1 MSLFKTPVV
10 KPLICALTLTMAVT
24 PQLGYSQ
31 SAEPSKQH
39 SHAHQHES
47 KYYCPMHPEV
57 TSHEPGR
64 CPECK
69 MFLVSDH
76 DENETSD
83 KTADTTVVEN
93 YYCPMHPEVTS
104 HEPGRCPECKM
115 FLVSDHD
122 EKETN
127 HKTADTT
134 VVENYY
140 CPMHPEVTSHEPGR
154 CPECK
159 MFLVSDHDE
168 KETGDKTADTTV
180 VENYYCP
187 MHPEVT
193 SHEPGRCPECKM
205 FLVKEEEEE
214 SANGESQAHTAHL
227 KDEHAGHQH
236 NAQTTAAQSNQ
247 ADTILSQPKPELLPA
262 AQSGN
267 DGSVKYV
274 CPMHPHVVS
283 DVPSSCPICGMDLE
297 KVIVGGAAEEVVVGV
312 SGGMQQALGMRSE
325 QVSKGTLWKLV
336 KTIGTVEYNENN
348 IGHSHTRVNGW
359 IETLM
364 VHNVGQRVK
373 KGQLLYELYSPELI
387 NAQDDY
393 MQAMDYLNQD
403 KSRGKDLLRKAR
415 LRLELLGV
423 DSATIKQLE
432 RTGKTI
438 YRVPFYAEQD
448 GFVSKLTVRHGMYV
462 QPGDTLFEIV
472 DLTSVWVIAD
482 VFENE
487 QSWLEVGRPV
497 EVTSAAQGLFDLESS
512 IDYIYPEL
520 DPVSRAMRVRIKL
533 DNPGK
538 VLKPGTLVDV
548 KLFGGPKRE
557 VLAIPTEALILTGRE
572 NRVVVQRSNNQ
583 FASVPVKV
591 GMIAQGKAEII
602 EGLTEG
608 DKVIVSGQFL
618 LDSEA
623 SIQGSLQRLS
633 GSNSNTTDDEAA
645 NAPHAHH

>member
-1 MSLFKTPVV
+1 MSLFKAPVV

-31 SAEPSKQH
+31 NAEPNEQH
-39 SHAHQHES
+39 SHAHQHDSTYYCPMHPEVTS
-47 KYYCPMHPEV
+47 HEPGRCPECKMFLVLDEKKSDEKETSVKATNAALGEHYYCPMHPEV

-69 MFLVSDH
+69 MFLVSDQKNT
-76 DENETSD
+76 DSD
-83 KTADTTVVEN
+83 TNSDNHSEHAATTA
-93 YYCPMHPEVTS
+93 
-104 HEPGRCPECKM
+104 
-115 FLVSDHD
+115 
-122 EKETN
+122 
-127 HKTADTT
+127 
-134 VVENYY
+134 
-140 CPMHPEVTSHEPGR
+140 
-154 CPECK
+154 
-159 MFLVSDHDE
+159 
-168 KETGDKTADTTV
+168 

-214 SANGESQAHTAHL
+214 SPA
-227 KDEHAGHQH
+227 DEHATHQH
-236 NAQTTAAQSNQ
+236 TPEHTQ
-247 ADTILSQPKPELLPA
+247 ADKILSQPKPTLAPA
-262 AQSGN
+262 AQSSGDGN
-267 DGSVKYV
+267 IKYV

-283 DVPSSCPICGMDLE
+283 DVPGSCPICGMDLE
-297 KVIVGGAAEEVVVGV
+297 KVTVGGVGEEVVVGV

-325 QVSKGTLWKLV
+325 QVTKGTLWKLV
-336 KTIGTVEYNENN
+336 KTIGTVEYNENT

-393 MQAMDYLNQD
+393 MQAVDYLKQD
-403 KSRGKDLLRKAR
+403 KERGQGLLRKAR

-423 DSATIKQLE
+423 NTATIKQLE

-448 GFVSKLTVRHGMYV
+448 GFISKLTVRHGMYV

-472 DLTSVWVIAD
+472 DLSSVWVIAD

-487 QSWLEVGRPV
+487 QSWLEQGRPV
-497 EVTSAAQGLFDLESS
+497 EVTSAAQGLFDIESN

-533 DNPGK
+533 DNPK
-538 VLKPGTLVDV
+538 KLLKPGTLVDV

-557 VLAIPTEALILTGRE
+557 VLSVPTEALILTGRE
-572 NRVVVQRSNNQ
+572 NRVVVQRDDNR

-602 EGLTEG
+602 EGLQAG

-633 GSNSNTTDDEAA
+633 GSNSTNDNSGDAA
-645 NAPHAHH
+645 SDPHAHH

>member
-1 MSLFKTPVV
+1 
-10 KPLICALTLTMAVT
+10 
-24 PQLGYSQ
+24 
-31 SAEPSKQH
+31 
-39 SHAHQHES
+39 
-47 KYYCPMHPEV
+47 
-57 TSHEPGR
+57 
-64 CPECK
+64 
-69 MFLVSDH
+69 
-76 DENETSD
+76 
-83 KTADTTVVEN
+83 
-93 YYCPMHPEVTS
+93 
-104 HEPGRCPECKM
+104 
-115 FLVSDHD
+115 
-122 EKETN
+122 
-127 HKTADTT
+127 
-134 VVENYY
+134 
-140 CPMHPEVTSHEPGR
+140 
-154 CPECK
+154 
-159 MFLVSDHDE
+159 
-168 KETGDKTADTTV
+168 
-180 VENYYCP
+180 
-187 MHPEVT
+187 
-193 SHEPGRCPECKM
+193 M

-214 SANGESQAHTAHL
+214 TANNQAQALSAHST
-227 KDEHAGHQH
+227 DEHAGHNH
-236 NAQTTAAQSNQ
+236 GAQSATSDT
-247 ADTILSQPKPELLPA
+247 ADSILSQPKPELVPA
-262 AQSGN
+262 AKN
-267 DGSVKYV
+267 ADDGGVKYV

-283 DVPSSCPICGMDLE
+283 DVPGSCPICGMDLE

-325 QVSKGTLWKLV
+325 QVNKGTLWKLV

-348 IGHSHTRVNGW
+348 IGHNHTRVNGW

-393 MQAMDYLNQD
+393 MQAMDYLSQD
-403 KSRGKDLLRKAR
+403 KGRGKDLLRKAR

-472 DLTSVWVIAD
+472 DLTSVWIIAD

-497 EVTSAAQGLFDLESS
+497 EVTSAAQGLFDLESN

-520 DPVSRAMRVRIKL
+520 DPVTRAMRVRIKL

-548 KLFGGPKRE
+548 KLFGGPKRD
-557 VLAIPTEALILTGRE
+557 VLSVPTEALILTGRE
-572 NRVVVQRSNNQ
+572 NRVVVQRDNNQ

-602 EGLTEG
+602 EGLNEG

-633 GSNSNTTDDEAA
+633 GSNSSDDSS
-645 NAPHAHH
+645 NDPHAHH

>member
-1 MSLFKTPVV
+1 MSLFITKKIRQTAVCALSLV
-10 KPLICALTLTMAVT
+10 MASTPLI
-24 PQLGYSQ
+24 GFSQ
-31 SAEPSKQH
+31 TTETANSKHAQ
-39 SHAHQHES
+39 AHQHES
-47 KYYCPMHPEV
+47 NQDGSEYYCPMHPEI

-69 MFLVSDH
+69 MFLVKD
-76 DENETSD
+76 
-83 KTADTTVVEN
+83 ADGTQNKNQDDNHAALSKE
-93 YYCPMHPEVTS
+93 YYCPMHPEITS

-115 FLVSDHD
+115 FLVKD
-122 EKETN
+122 EDGTQNKNQDDNHAALSKE
-127 HKTADTT
+127 
-134 VVENYY
+134 YY
-140 CPMHPEVTSHEPGR
+140 CPMHPEI
-154 CPECK
+154 
-159 MFLVSDHDE
+159 
-168 KETGDKTADTTV
+168 
-180 VENYYCP
+180 
-187 MHPEVT
+187 T

-214 SANGESQAHTAHL
+214 NQI
-227 KDEHAGHQH
+227 DEHAAH
-236 NAQTTAAQSNQ
+236 NHAAQSTETTEQSQ
-247 ADTILSQPKPELLPA
+247 ADKILNQPKPTLIPA
-262 AQSGN
+262 AQTNSDDN
-267 DGSVKYV
+267 IKYV

-283 DVPSSCPICGMDLE
+283 DVPGTCPICGMNLE
-297 KVIVGGAAEEVVVGV
+297 KVTIGAIAEEVVVGV

-325 QVSKGTLWKLV
+325 EITVGTLWKLV
-336 KTIGTVEYNENN
+336 RTIGTVEYNENA

-364 VHNVGQRVK
+364 VHNVGQKVK

-393 MQAMDYLNQD
+393 MQAVDYLKHD
-403 KSRGKDLLRKAR
+403 KSRGQDLLRKAR

-423 DSATIKQLE
+423 SSATIKQLE
-432 RTGKTI
+432 RTRKTI

-472 DLTSVWVIAD
+472 DLSSVWVIAD

-487 QSWLEVGRPV
+487 QSWLEQGRPV
-497 EVTSAAQGLFDLESS
+497 EVTSAAQGLFDLEST

-533 DNPGK
+533 DNPNK
-538 VLKPGTLVDV
+538 VLKPGSLVDV
-548 KLFGGPKRE
+548 KLFGGPKRD
-557 VLAIPTEALILTGRE
+557 VLSIPTEALILTGRE
-572 NRVVVQRSNNQ
+572 NRVVVQREDNR

-602 EGLTEG
+602 EGLQAG

-633 GSNSNTTDDEAA
+633 GSNSSDDSSSKATSD
-645 NAPHAHH
+645 PHANH

>member
-1 MSLFKTPVV
+1 MSSLKSN
-10 KPLICALTLTMAVT
+10 KAAIPLICAFSFMLVAT
-24 PQLGYSQ
+24 PQQAFSQ
-31 SAEPSKQH
+31 AAETAHQH
-39 SHAHQHES
+39 AQAHQHES
-47 KYYCPMHPEV
+47 NKDGAEYYCPMHPEV

-69 MFLVSDH
+69 MFLVK
-76 DENETSD
+76 DEVTDEQTEKTS
-83 KTADTTVVEN
+83 TIATVEN

-115 FLVSDHD
+115 FLVKD
-122 EKETN
+122 
-127 HKTADTT
+127 
-134 VVENYY
+134 
-140 CPMHPEVTSHEPGR
+140 EVT
-154 CPECK
+154 
-159 MFLVSDHDE
+159 DE
-168 KETGDKTADTTV
+168 QTEKTSTIAK

-214 SANGESQAHTAHL
+214 SQVDEQNVHQHASEQSQADKL
-227 KDEHAGHQH
+227 
-236 NAQTTAAQSNQ
+236 
-247 ADTILSQPKPELLPA
+247 LSQPKPTLVPA
-262 AQSGN
+262 TQSNN
-267 DGSVKYV
+267 DGNIKYV

-283 DVPSSCPICGMDLE
+283 DVPGSCPICGMDLE
-297 KVIVGGAAEEVVVGV
+297 KVTVGGIGEEVVVGV

-325 QVSKGTLWKLV
+325 QVTEGTLWKLV
-336 KTIGTVEYNENN
+336 KTIGTVEYNENA

-393 MQAMDYLNQD
+393 MQAVDYLKQD
-403 KSRGKDLLRKAR
+403 KSRGQGLLRKAR

-423 DSATIKQLE
+423 SSASIKQLE
-432 RTGKTI
+432 RTGNTI

-448 GFVSKLTVRHGMYV
+448 GFISKLTVRHGMYV

-472 DLTSVWVIAD
+472 DLSSVWIIAD

-487 QSWLEVGRPV
+487 QSWLEQGRPV
-497 EVTSAAQGLFDLESS
+497 EVTSAAQGLFDLEST

-533 DNPGK
+533 DNPK
-538 VLKPGTLVDV
+538 KLLKPGTLVDV

-557 VLAIPTEALILTGRE
+557 VLSVPTEALILTGRE
-572 NRVVVQRSNNQ
+572 NRVVVQRNDNR

-602 EGLTEG
+602 EGLQAG

-633 GSNSNTTDDEAA
+633 GSNSTDDNSGDAA
-645 NAPHAHH
+645 SDPHAHH

>member
-1 MSLFKTPVV
+1 MSLFKSKVAS
-10 KPLICALTLTMAVT
+10 PLICALTLTMAVT
-24 PQLGYSQ
+24 PQVSFSQ
-31 SAEPSKQH
+31 NLTPSSDTSEQH
-39 SHAHQHES
+39 THAHQHES

-69 MFLVSDH
+69 MFLVSDQKNT
-76 DENETSD
+76 DDKETGN
-83 KTADTTVVEN
+83 KPAAHVAVAN

-115 FLVSDHD
+115 FLVSDQKNTD
-122 EKETN
+122 
-127 HKTADTT
+127 D
-134 VVENYY
+134 
-140 CPMHPEVTSHEPGR
+140 
-154 CPECK
+154 
-159 MFLVSDHDE
+159 
-168 KETGDKTADTTV
+168 KETGTKSVAHAAV
-180 VENYYCP
+180 ANYYCP

-214 SANGESQAHTAHL
+214 SANTKPQAHSAHV
-227 KDEHAGHQH
+227 KNEHAGHQH
-236 NAQTTAAQSNQ
+236 NAQTAAKTNQ
-247 ADTILSQPKPELLPA
+247 ADTILSQPKPELMPA
-262 AQSGN
+262 AQSSS

-297 KVIVGGAAEEVVVGV
+297 KVIVGGVAEEVVVGV

-497 EVTSAAQGLFDLESS
+497 EVTSAAQGLFDLESN

-645 NAPHAHH
+645 NDPHAHH

>member
-1 MSLFKTPVV
+1 PECKMFLV
-10 KPLICALTLTMAVT
+10 KDEEQSDHLADGSQHAKAAV
-24 PQLGYSQ
+24 
-31 SAEPSKQH
+31 AN
-39 SHAHQHES
+39 
-47 KYYCPMHPEV
+47 YYCPMHPDV

-69 MFLVSDH
+69 MFLVKDEEQSDH
-76 DENETSD
+76 L
-83 KTADTTVVEN
+83 ADGSQHAKAAVAN
-93 YYCPMHPEVTS
+93 YYCPMHP
-104 HEPGRCPECKM
+104 
-115 FLVSDHD
+115 D
-122 EKETN
+122 
-127 HKTADTT
+127 
-134 VVENYY
+134 
-140 CPMHPEVTSHEPGR
+140 
-154 CPECK
+154 
-159 MFLVSDHDE
+159 
-168 KETGDKTADTTV
+168 
-180 VENYYCP
+180 
-187 MHPEVT
+187 VT

-214 SANGESQAHTAHL
+214 TQI
-227 KDEHAGHQH
+227 DEHAGHNH
-236 NAQTTAAQSNQ
+236 AAQPAESTPQSN
-247 ADTILSQPKPELLPA
+247 AEKILNHPKPTLMPA
-262 AQSGN
+262 AQTNN
-267 DGSVKYV
+267 DGNIKYV

-283 DVPSSCPICGMDLE
+283 DVPGTCPICGMDLE
-297 KVIVGGAAEEVVVGV
+297 KITVGGVAEEVVVGV

-325 QVSKGTLWKLV
+325 KVTKGTLWKLV
-336 KTIGTVEYNENN
+336 KTIGTVEYNENA

-393 MQAMDYLNQD
+393 MQAVDYLKHD
-403 KSRGKDLLRKAR
+403 KSRGQDLLRKAR

-423 DSATIKQLE
+423 SSNTIKQLE
-432 RTGKTI
+432 RTRKTI

-448 GFVSKLTVRHGMYV
+448 GFISKLTVRHGMYV

-472 DLTSVWVIAD
+472 DLSSVWVIAD

-487 QSWLEVGRPV
+487 QSWLEQGRPV
-497 EVTSAAQGLFDLESS
+497 EVTSAAQGLFDIESN

-520 DPVSRAMRVRIKL
+520 DPVSRAMRVRIEL
-533 DNPGK
+533 DNPNK
-538 VLKPGTLVDV
+538 LLKPGTLVDV

-557 VLAIPTEALILTGRE
+557 VLSIPTEALILTGRE
-572 NRVVVQRSNNQ
+572 NRVVVQRDDNR

-602 EGLTEG
+602 EGLQAG

-633 GSNSNTTDDEAA
+633 GSNSGSDSKAA
-645 NAPHAHH
+645 SDPHANH

>member
-1 MSLFKTPVV
+1 MSLFKIKKMHQTAV
-10 KPLICALTLTMAVT
+10 CALSLALAAT
-24 PQLGYSQ
+24 PQLGFSQ
-31 SAEPSKQH
+31 TVPADKQQAQTH
-39 SHAHQHES
+39 HHES
-47 KYYCPMHPEV
+47 NQDDSNYYCPMHPEV

-69 MFLVSDH
+69 MFLVKDEETTHLHDDH
-76 DENETSD
+76 S
-83 KTADTTVVEN
+83 AAVEN

-115 FLVSDHD
+115 FLVKDEETTHLHD
-122 EKETN
+122 S
-127 HKTADTT
+127 HSAA
-134 VVENYY
+134 VENYY

-159 MFLVSDHDE
+159 MFLVKDEETTHLHDSHS
-168 KETGDKTADTTV
+168 AA

-214 SANGESQAHTAHL
+214 TLS
-227 KDEHAGHQH
+227 DEHADH
-236 NAQTTAAQSNQ
+236 NHTAQSIPSTEQSQ
-247 ADTILSQPKPELLPA
+247 ADKILNQPKPTLAPA
-262 AQSGN
+262 AQSSGDGN
-267 DGSVKYV
+267 LKYV

-283 DVPSSCPICGMDLE
+283 DVPGSCPICGMDLE
-297 KVIVGGAAEEVVVGV
+297 KVTIGGVGEEVVVGV

-325 QVSKGTLWKLV
+325 QVTKGTLWKLV
-336 KTIGTVEYNENN
+336 KTIGTVEYNENA

-393 MQAMDYLNQD
+393 MQAVNYLKQD
-403 KSRGKDLLRKAR
+403 KERGQSLLRKAR

-423 DSATIKQLE
+423 SSATIKQLE

-448 GFVSKLTVRHGMYV
+448 GFISKLTVRHGMYV

-472 DLTSVWVIAD
+472 DLSSVWVIAD

-487 QSWLEVGRPV
+487 QSWLEQGRPV
-497 EVTSAAQGLFDLESS
+497 EVTSAAQGLFDLEST

-533 DNPGK
+533 DNPDK
-538 VLKPGTLVDV
+538 LLKPGTLVDV

-572 NRVVVQRSNNQ
+572 NRVVVQRDDNR

-602 EGLTEG
+602 DGLTVG
-608 DKVIVSGQFL
+608 DRVIVSGQFL

-633 GSNSNTTDDEAA
+633 GSNSSENSSAA
-645 NAPHAHH
+645 SDPHANH

>member
-1 MSLFKTPVV
+1 MSFFKPNKAAT
-10 KPLICALTLTMAVT
+10 PLICAFSFMLVAT
-24 PQLGYSQ
+24 PQQAYSQ
-31 SAEPSKQH
+31 TAETTYQH
-39 SHAHQHES
+39 AQAHQHES
-47 KYYCPMHPEV
+47 TYYCPMHPEV

-69 MFLVSDH
+69 MFLVKDEEQDSSTH
-76 DENETSD
+76 DNHATVTKSQDYYCPMHPEVTSHEPGRCPECKMFLVKD
-83 KTADTTVVEN
+83 EEQDSSNHDNHAAVSQN

-115 FLVSDHD
+115 FLVKDEEQDSSNHD
-122 EKETN
+122 NHAAVTN
-127 HKTADTT
+127 
-134 VVENYY
+134 E
-140 CPMHPEVTSHEPGR
+140 
-154 CPECK
+154 
-159 MFLVSDHDE
+159 
-168 KETGDKTADTTV
+168 
-180 VENYYCP
+180 YYCP

-214 SANGESQAHTAHL
+214 SVP
-227 KDEHAGHQH
+227 DEHAGHNH
-236 NAQTTAAQSNQ
+236 TTQSTSSTQQSQ
-247 ADTILSQPKPELLPA
+247 ADKILSQPKPTLSPA
-262 AQSGN
+262 AQSSGDGN
-267 DGSVKYV
+267 VKYV

-283 DVPSSCPICGMDLE
+283 DVPGSCPICGMDLE
-297 KVIVGGAAEEVVVGV
+297 KVTIGGVGEEVVVGV

-325 QVSKGTLWKLV
+325 QITEGTLWKLV
-336 KTIGTVEYNENN
+336 KTIGTVEYNENA

-393 MQAMDYLNQD
+393 MQAVDYLTQD
-403 KSRGKDLLRKAR
+403 KSRGQGLLRKAR

-423 DSATIKQLE
+423 SSDTIKQLE

-448 GFVSKLTVRHGMYV
+448 GFISKLTVRHGMYV

-472 DLTSVWVIAD
+472 DLSSVWVIAD

-487 QSWLEVGRPV
+487 QSWLEQGRPV
-497 EVTSAAQGLFDLESS
+497 EVTSAAQGLFDLEST

-533 DNPGK
+533 DNPDK
-538 VLKPGTLVDV
+538 LLKPGTLVDV

-572 NRVVVQRSNNQ
+572 NRVVVQRDDNR

-602 EGLTEG
+602 EGLKVG

-633 GSNSNTTDDEAA
+633 GSNSSENNNAA
-645 NAPHAHH
+645 SDPHANH

>member
-1 MSLFKTPVV
+1 MSLLKLKKARRSAV
-10 KPLICALTLTMAVT
+10 CALSLVMVAT
-24 PQLGYSQ
+24 PQLGFSQ
-31 SAEPSKQH
+31 ATAADKEHTQT
-39 SHAHQHES
+39 HQHES
-47 KYYCPMHPEV
+47 NQRGTEYYCPMHPEV

-64 CPECK
+64 CPKCK
-69 MFLVSDH
+69 MFLVQ
-76 DENETSD
+76 DE
-83 KTADTTVVEN
+83 ADTTSHQKQKAAVSNN

-115 FLVSDHD
+115 FLVQD
-122 EKETN
+122 EQE
-127 HKTADTT
+127 
-134 VVENYY
+134 
-140 CPMHPEVTSHEPGR
+140 
-154 CPECK
+154 
-159 MFLVSDHDE
+159 
-168 KETGDKTADTTV
+168 GDKQSGSSQVAAI
-180 VENYYCP
+180 ENYYCP

-214 SANGESQAHTAHL
+214 TPP
-227 KDEHAGHQH
+227 DEHAGHNH
-236 NAQTTAAQSNQ
+236 TAQSTPSTEQSQ
-247 ADTILSQPKPELLPA
+247 ADKILSQPKPTLAPA
-262 AQSGN
+262 AQSSSDGN
-267 DGSVKYV
+267 IKYV

-283 DVPSSCPICGMDLE
+283 DVPGSCPICGMDLE
-297 KVIVGGAAEEVVVGV
+297 KVTIGGVGEEVVVGV

-325 QVSKGTLWKLV
+325 QVTKGTLWKLV
-336 KTIGTVEYNENN
+336 KTIGTVEYNENA

-393 MQAMDYLNQD
+393 MQAVDYLKQD
-403 KSRGKDLLRKAR
+403 QNRGQSLLRKAR

-423 DSATIKQLE
+423 SSATIKQLE

-448 GFVSKLTVRHGMYV
+448 GFISKLTVRHGMYV

-472 DLTSVWVIAD
+472 DLSSVWVIAD

-487 QSWLEVGRPV
+487 QSWLELGRPV
-497 EVTSAAQGLFDLESS
+497 EVTSAAQGLFDLEST

-533 DNPGK
+533 DNPNK
-538 VLKPGTLVDV
+538 LLKPGTLVDV

-572 NRVVVQRSNNQ
+572 NRVVVQRDDNR

-602 EGLTEG
+602 EGLTVG

-633 GSNSNTTDDEAA
+633 GSNSSENSSAA
-645 NAPHAHH
+645 NDPHANH

>member
-1 MSLFKTPVV
+1 MSLFKIKKLHQTAV
-10 KPLICALTLTMAVT
+10 CALSLALAAT
-24 PQLGYSQ
+24 PQLGFSQ
-31 SAEPSKQH
+31 TAESKE
-39 SHAHQHES
+39 HAPTQQHEKHGAVS
-47 KYYCPMHPEV
+47 KDYYCPMHPEV

-69 MFLVSDH
+69 MFLVK
-76 DENETSD
+76 DEVAD
-83 KTADTTVVEN
+83 KSSTIATIEN

-115 FLVSDHD
+115 FLVKD
-122 EKETN
+122 EVKDEITG
-127 HKTADTT
+127 
-134 VVENYY
+134 
-140 CPMHPEVTSHEPGR
+140 EVT
-154 CPECK
+154 
-159 MFLVSDHDE
+159 DE
-168 KETGDKTADTTV
+168 ASNSATSAA

-214 SANGESQAHTAHL
+214 STDKHTDHNHPTTDSKAPQSQAD
-227 KDEHAGHQH
+227 K
-236 NAQTTAAQSNQ
+236 
-247 ADTILSQPKPELLPA
+247 ILSQPKPTLAPA
-262 AQSGN
+262 AQSSGDGN
-267 DGSVKYV
+267 IKYV

-283 DVPSSCPICGMDLE
+283 DVPGSCPICGMDLE
-297 KVIVGGAAEEVVVGV
+297 KVTIGGVGEEVVVGV

-325 QVSKGTLWKLV
+325 QVTEGTLWKLV
-336 KTIGTVEYNENN
+336 KTIGTVEYNENA

-373 KGQLLYELYSPELI
+373 KGELLYELYSPELI

-393 MQAMDYLNQD
+393 MQAVDYLKQD
-403 KSRGKDLLRKAR
+403 KSRGQGLLRKAR

-423 DSATIKQLE
+423 SSATIKQLE
-432 RTGKTI
+432 RTGKTV

-448 GFVSKLTVRHGMYV
+448 GFISKLTVRHGMYV

-472 DLTSVWVIAD
+472 DLSSVWIIAD

-487 QSWLEVGRPV
+487 QSWLEQGRPV
-497 EVTSAAQGLFDLESS
+497 EVTSAAQGLFDLEST

-533 DNPGK
+533 DNPK
-538 VLKPGTLVDV
+538 KLLKPGTLVDV

-572 NRVVVQRSNNQ
+572 NRVVVQRDDNR

-602 EGLTEG
+602 EGLKVG

-633 GSNSNTTDDEAA
+633 GSNSGENNNAA
-645 NAPHAHH
+645 SDPHANH